1 MIAESVVE
9 MDEGNCIFLTNEQA
23 VKKDL
28 YKGMIDK
35 VQELDL
41 GPKEMTKALELLPV
55 FKNNDENNQSQEMR

>member
-23 VKKDL
+23 VNKDL
-28 YKGMIDK
+28 YRGMIDK

-55 FKNNDENNQSQEMR
+55 FKNNVENNQGQEMR